1 MPHIS
6 IKIFPGKTEEEKQ
19 LIADKIVNDF
29 MELLGYGADPL
40 SVSIEEVSKKEWKE
54 KVYDAEI
61 MAHEEKL
68 YKKPGYVM

>member
-6 IKIFPGKTEEEKQ
+6 IKMFPGKTEEEKQ

-40 SVSIEEVSKKEWKE
+40 SVSIEEVPKTEWKN
-54 KVYDAEI
+54 VYDNEI
-61 MAHEEKL
+61 MSKEDKL
-68 YKKPGYVM
+68 YKKPGYKL